1 MDLYIYL
8 DIVAEFA
15 CGMCGR
21 CCRNDWQVSVD
32 EAAFRRNADYF
43 AGEGRHEEF
52 RQSFIPLTGAVAPGE
67 YAFIAK
73 TGSGHCWFLDAS
85 RLCRLHRDAGHDHL
99 DNVCQTYPRY
109 PMDTARGV
117 EFTLSFSCPRVLDLA
132 SRPQPLEIVRCDKIA
147 GFLWPESYVTAVY
160 PGQQPLDTP
169 LRHYF
174 ELEQHLID
182 IMQWRG
188 LTVTERVDVLA
199 AAVQAVGA
207 LPKNE
212 SLGGNI
218 NMIIHRNYEY
228 MDSRPGQLEQCL
240 QIADLLSENF
250 LVNMLF
256 KKVLYRYGLERGLQL
271 LTAAWGRIAAARA
284 AGASPEADI
293 ERTRE
298 AIIALELEYSHRRV
312 S

>member
-1 MDLYIYL
+1 
-8 DIVAEFA
+8 
-15 CGMCGR
+15 
-21 CCRNDWQVSVD
+21 
-32 EAAFRRNADYF
+32 
-43 AGEGRHEEF
+43 
-52 RQSFIPLTGAVAPGE
+52 
-67 YAFIAK
+67 
-73 TGSGHCWFLDAS
+73 
-85 RLCRLHRDAGHDHL
+85 
-99 DNVCQTYPRY
+99 
-109 PMDTARGV
+109 MDTARGV